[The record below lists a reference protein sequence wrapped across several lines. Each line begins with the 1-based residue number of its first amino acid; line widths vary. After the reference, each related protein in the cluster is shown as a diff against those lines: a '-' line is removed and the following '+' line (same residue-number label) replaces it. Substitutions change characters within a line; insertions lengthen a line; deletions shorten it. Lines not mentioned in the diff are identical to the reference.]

1 MLVQL
6 IPIDSI
12 FEIKIIYENNSNHW
26 LVLIRIRK
34 NLDITSITLK
44 ISFYG
49 IVSNLINPIHTSIII
64 QKFLSITNLTS
75 RVFPFF
81 SFVFAQI
88 FTPWFFFFSYWGDE
102 IYTDRINHRNRVFK
116 NVIKCI
122 VNNGRKLL
130 WRKRNKKLINKRK
143 NCAFRSI
150 CYLFN
155 TRSQSAVTS

>member
-81 SFVFAQI
+81 LLYLHKYSRHD
-88 FTPWFFFFSYWGDE
+88 FFFFSYWGDE

-122 VNNGRKLL
+122 VNNGIEITLEETK
-130 WRKRNKKLINKRK
+130 
-143 NCAFRSI
+143 
-150 CYLFN
+150 
-155 TRSQSAVTS
+155 